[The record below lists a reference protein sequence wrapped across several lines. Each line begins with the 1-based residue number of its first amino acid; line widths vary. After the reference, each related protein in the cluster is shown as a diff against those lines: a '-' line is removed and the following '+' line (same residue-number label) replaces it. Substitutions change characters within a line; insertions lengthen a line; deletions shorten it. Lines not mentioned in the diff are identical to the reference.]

1 MKKSLKITLVSALAL
16 SLLAGCAASPASSVE
31 SVTATPSAAETT
43 QSAALSDS
51 ALDTTVSKRDAS
63 GEYDASE
70 AVALAPDGDL
80 TVTEAGTY
88 ILSGEY
94 EGMIVVEVG
103 EEDKVQLV
111 LENAAITNE
120 SGPAIYV
127 RSADKV
133 FLTAAE
139 GTVNTISDGSDYTL
153 TDDDT
158 TLDAAVFSRDD
169 LTING
174 SGKLTINGNYKHA
187 VVCKDDLV
195 ITAKDLSVKAQNVG
209 LNGKDSVKFSGATV
223 SVTAGSDGVRSEN
236 GTDADKGFVSVADST
251 VTITSGKDGIQAETV
266 FTAENANISITS
278 GGGSGA
284 RSGDASESYKGIK
297 TGVSITINGGVYTI
311 DSLDDA
317 IHTNGSILIRDGA
330 FTLRS
335 RDDGVHANEK
345 AEIAGGTLNVT
356 AYEGIEA
363 TYILISGGDITIAA
377 SDDGVNAVRKSSA
390 YTPTVEITGGTI
402 DITMGAG
409 DTDGVDCNGNV
420 IITGGTVSING
431 NSSFDYDG
439 TATFTGGTVY
449 VNGQQVSTI
458 PNQFMGGGPGGQG
471 GFGGGPGNQG
481 GFGGGPGGQGGFGG
495 GPDGQGRGRG
505 MHGDQDGATLPDAVA
520 GATPDGRG
528 GSDGQESIA
537 WPFGGAE
544 PPAGAP
550 EPPTAPA
557 DGL

>member
-16 SLLAGCAASPASSVE
+16 FLLTGCAAAPASAAE
-31 SVTATPSAAETT
+31 SVSATPSAADTPPG
-43 QSAALSDS
+43 AALSDS
-51 ALDTTVSKRDAS
+51 ALDTAVSKRDAS

-70 AVALAPDGDL
+70 AATLSPDGDL
-80 TVTEAGTY
+80 TITEAGTY

-94 EGMIVVEVG
+94 EGMIVIEAG

-111 LENAAITNE
+111 LDNATITNE
-120 SGPAIYV
+120 NGPAIYV

-139 GTVNTISDGSDYTL
+139 GTVNVISDGSDYTL

-158 TLDAAVFSRDD
+158 ALDAAVFSRDD

-174 SGKLTINGNYKHA
+174 SGQLTINGNYKHA

-223 SVTAGSDGVRSEN
+223 SVTAGSDGVRSDN
-236 GTDADKGFVSVADST
+236 GSDAEKGYVSVVDST
-251 VTITSGKDGIQAETV
+251 LSIVSGKDGVQAETV
-266 FTAENANISITS
+266 FTAENATLSITS

-297 TGVSITINGGVYTI
+297 AGVSISINGGVYTI
-311 DSLDDA
+311 DALDDA
-317 IHTNGSILIRDGA
+317 IHTNGSILISDGA

-345 AEIAGGTLNVT
+345 IEIAGGTLDIT

-363 TYILISGGDITIAA
+363 TYVLIGGGDITIAA
-377 SDDGVNAVRKSSA
+377 LDDGINAARKSSA
-390 YTPTVEITGGTI
+390 YTPTVEITGGTVT
-402 DITMGAG
+402 ITMGAG
-409 DTDGVDCNGNV
+409 DTDGVDCNGNI
-420 IITGGTVSING
+420 IITGGTISISG

-439 TATFTGGTVY
+439 TATFTGGTVI
-449 VNGQQVSTI
+449 VNGQEVSTI
-458 PNQFMGGGPGGQG
+458 PNQFMGGTGGMGGPGGFGDGQG
-471 GFGGGPGNQG
+471 GFGGGHG
-481 GFGGGPGGQGGFGG
+481 GFGGGPGGMGGPGG
-495 GPDGQGRGRG
+495 GRP
-505 MHGDQDGATLPDAVA
+505 
-520 GATPDGRG
+520 
-528 GSDGQESIA
+528 
-537 WPFGGAE
+537 
-544 PPAGAP
+544 
-550 EPPTAPA
+550 
-557 DGL
+557 

>member
-16 SLLAGCAASPASSVE
+16 FTLVGCAAAPASSAE
-31 SVTATPSAAETT
+31 NLSAAYSSTGT
-43 QSAALSDS
+43 VLTAALSASD
-51 ALDTTVSKRDAS
+51 LDTTVSNRDAS

-70 AVALAPDGDL
+70 AVALSPDGDL
-80 TVTEAGTY
+80 TITEAGTY
-88 ILSGEY
+88 ILSGDY

-111 LENAAITNE
+111 LANATITNE
-120 SGPAIYV
+120 NGPAVYV

-187 VVCKDDLV
+187 VVSKDDLV
-195 ITAKDLSVKAQNVG
+195 ITAKDLTVNAQNVG
-209 LNGKDSVKFSGATV
+209 LSGKDSVRLSEATV
-223 SVTAGSDGVRSEN
+223 SITAGSDGVRSEN

-377 SDDGVNAVRKSSA
+377 SDDGLNAARKSSA
-390 YTPTVEITGGTI
+390 YTPTVEITDGTLT
-402 DITMGAG
+402 ITMGAG
-409 DTDGVDCNGNV
+409 DTDGVDCNGNI
-420 IITGGTVSING
+420 IITGGTISISG

-439 TATFTGGTVY
+439 TATFTGGTVI
-449 VNGQQVSTI
+449 VNGQEVSTI
-458 PNQFMGGGPGGQG
+458 PNQFMGGPGGM
-471 GFGGGPGNQG
+471 GGPGNQG

-495 GPDGQGRGRG
+495 GPGG
-505 MHGDQDGATLPDAVA
+505 M
-520 GATPDGRG
+520 G
-528 GSDGQESIA
+528 G
-537 WPFGGAE
+537 PGGE
-544 PPAGAP
+544 RP
-550 EPPTAPA
+550 
-557 DGL
+557 